1 LFFEVIAKNLFLMQT
16 ALGGISKFF
25 VIFSFFTCIIDI
37 LMYINYIN
45 NQLRDSIMTVIDFD
59 LTSPVDVM
67 ISVAQRAKALR
78 LEQNITQQELA
89 DKVGIA
95 AGTVKRFE
103 KSGEIQFNHLLR
115 IALVLGRL
123 EEFFDIFAPVDVPA
137 SLYEL
142 KETKTR
148 QRARKK

>member
-1 LFFEVIAKNLFLMQT
+1 MKYSMLL
-16 ALGGISKFF
+16 S
-25 VIFSFFTCIIDI
+25 CIIDI
-37 LMYINYIN
+37 VMYINYTNMMIKDN
-45 NQLRDSIMTVIDFD
+45 TMTNIDFN
-59 LTSPVDVM
+59 LKSPVDVM
-67 ISVAQRAKALR
+67 LSIAQRAKALR

-95 AGTVKRFE
+95 IGTVKRFE

-123 EEFFDIFAPVDVPA
+123 DEFSDIFAPADIPY

-142 KETKTR
+142 KNDKPR

>member
-1 LFFEVIAKNLFLMQT
+1 MANIYFN
-16 ALGGISKFF
+16 
-25 VIFSFFTCIIDI
+25 
-37 LMYINYIN
+37 
-45 NQLRDSIMTVIDFD
+45 

-67 ISVAQRAKALR
+67 LSVAQRAKALR

-95 AGTVKRFE
+95 IGTVKRFE

-115 IALVLGRL
+115 LALVLGRL
-123 EEFFDIFAPVDVPA
+123 DEFCNVFAPVNVPD

-142 KETKTR
+142 KNDKPR